1 MLEKSESCPICEKDL
16 DQTEY
21 DFQFCRA
28 GHWTTAPIKAGK
40 PHIEIEDME
49 GCKQAHLICNGW
61 KEKEVDGKLLWT
73 KTDAFDARDLIT
85 DDALTLQKMIDAW
98 GETSK

>member
-1 MLEKSESCPICEKDL
+1 M
-16 DQTEY
+16 
-21 DFQFCRA
+21 
-28 GHWTTAPIKAGK
+28 

-61 KEKEVDGKLLWT
+61 KEREVDGELLWT

-85 DDALTLQKMIDAW
+85 DDALKLQKMIDEW
-98 GETSK
+98 GKEKP